1 MNTDD
6 FSGFYLDLFGRFVT
20 VSSSKETQKTH
31 EPLPSFFV
39 RWFIFFRL
47 HPYSFRQPIFLF
59 DIIVRRKR
67 FPVLWDNV
75 MEAEKRRIARKK
87 EEEEIKNLTL

>member
-1 MNTDD
+1 M
-6 FSGFYLDLFGRFVT
+6 
-20 VSSSKETQKTH
+20 SSSKEVQRTD

-47 HPYSFRQPIFLF
+47 HPSSFLQPRYLF
-59 DIIVRRKR
+59 SVL
-67 FPVLWDNV
+67 FMSWCHPVLWNNV

-87 EEEEIKNLTL
+87 EKEEIRNLTL